1 MRAAI
6 YSALPYPYDRGV
18 SVSAIYHGKLKAA
31 APCAFSAAFNFFLP
45 FPTPTNAAVR
55 TYAPAVRFAP
65 QNARKRGGFAASAA
79 ALCERSGAGAH
90 SPLSL
95 RHIKFP
101 RVSCAFFQK
110 RLVIAPQYMV

>member
-1 MRAAI
+1 MQSGGKYASKMRAAI
-6 YSALPYPYDRGV
+6 YSVLPYPYNRGV
-18 SVSAIYHGKLKAA
+18 SASAIYHGKLKAA

-79 ALCERSGAGAH
+79 ALAERAARAHTTSGRSNMEKAH
-90 SPLSL
+90 GIALG
-95 RHIKFP
+95 
-101 RVSCAFFQK
+101 K
-110 RLVIAPQYMV
+110 R